1 MSICTR
7 LSLKAGSEAS
17 LSRSPLA
24 GLATALAV
32 LLATVMVLSA
42 TLVAS
47 AQQLYV
53 YTYDSFVSW
62 GPAQDLEAGFEA
74 LHPGVDVVFV
84 APGDSGDALARL
96 IAELESG
103 GTDADVFL
111 GIGDTQVPRAL
122 ARGLFEP
129 YDAALLPNLADVPE
143 ELLFDAT
150 GHIVPF
156 DTGYITLVY
165 DSASLDPADAPKSL
179 EELTDPK
186 YRGKII
192 MIDPRTS
199 SPGHA
204 FLMWT
209 IAKYGDPG
217 FVEYWERLAPNL
229 LTITGGWSE
238 AYNYF
243 LEGEAPIVVS
253 YSTDTA
259 YSVTYEGT
267 DRQRVLTPEGEGY
280 RQIEGMGIVRGTD
293 QRELAHSFINYVLSA
308 PAQELIPPTNWM
320 FPVNR
325 KAAVPENWQTYAVIP
340 ERPVYLDPDE
350 IEANEARWLRLWA
363 TAISR

>member
-1 MSICTR
+1 MRPR
-7 LSLKAGSEAS
+7 LIGVTSLVLAS
-17 LSRSPLA
+17 LCVSL
-24 GLATALAV
+24 V
-32 LLATVMVLSA
+32 VFLSFSSA
-42 TLVAS
+42 AYANQRLV
-47 AQQLYV
+47 V
-53 YTYDSFVSW
+53 YTYDSFESW
-62 GPAQDLEAGFEA
+62 GPGQQFKAGFEA
-74 LHPGVDVVFV
+74 LHPGVEVVLI

-96 IAELESG
+96 IAEVEAG

-111 GIGDTQVPRAL
+111 GIADTQVPRAL
-122 ARGLFEP
+122 ARGIFQP
-129 YDAALLPNLADVPE
+129 YDPALVPNLADVPE
-143 ELLFDAT
+143 ELIFDRT

-165 DSASLDPADAPKSL
+165 DSERLDPADAPKSL

-192 MIDPRTS
+192 MMDPRTS

-217 FVEYWERLAPNL
+217 FVEYWERLAPNI

-259 YSVTYEGT
+259 YSVTYDGT
-267 DRQRVLTPEGEGY
+267 DRQRVITPEGEGY

-293 QRELAHSFINYVLSA
+293 QLELAHAFLNYVLSV

-320 FPVNR
+320 YPANS
-325 KAAVPENWQTYAVIP
+325 KAAVPENWETYAVIP
-340 ERPVYLDPDE
+340 ERVIYLDPQE